1 MMLILGGNCMNA
13 RTRIKVCGM
22 REMAEVAA
30 VVAAGVDAVG
40 LIFAG
45 HSPRQIDPDRAREI
59 VKKLPPFVDAV
70 GVFVDQEAAVVNEI
84 VQYCRLTKVQLH
96 GAESPEYCAEIDC
109 RVMKAFRVGAS
120 LSAEELAPYAGEVSA
135 FLFDTFHEKI
145 AGGTG
150 QTFDWRL
157 LEKLAPPG
165 PVVLAGGLT
174 PENVG
179 EAIRQAR
186 PFAVDFNSGV
196 EFEPGRKDLDK
207 VRAAIAQ
214 VAAAD
219 AAALRLSADS

>member
-1 MMLILGGNCMNA
+1 MNA

-30 VVAAGVDAVG
+30 VVAAGVDAIG
-40 LIFAG
+40 LIFVEQ
-45 HSPRQIDPDRAREI
+45 SPRYLDPERARKI
-59 VKKLPPFVDAV
+59 VESLPPFVDAV
-70 GVFVDQEAAVVNEI
+70 GVFVDQEAAAVNDI
-84 VQYCRLTKVQLH
+84 VRYCGLTTVQLH
-96 GAESPEYCAEIDC
+96 GAESPAYCAEIAC
-109 RVMKAFRVGAS
+109 RVMKAFRMRES
-120 LSAEELAPYAGEVSA
+120 LSPEDLAPYADEVSA

-150 QTFDWRL
+150 QTFAWHL
-157 LEKLAPPG
+157 LEKLSSPR

-186 PFAVDFNSGV
+186 PYAVDLNSGV
-196 EFEPGRKDLDK
+196 ESAPGRKNLAK

-219 AAALRLSADS
+219 AAALRLSADRG

>member
-1 MMLILGGNCMNA
+1 MKIMNA

-30 VVAAGVDAVG
+30 VVAAGVDAIG
-40 LIFAG
+40 LIFVEQ
-45 HSPRQIDPDRAREI
+45 SPRYLDPERARKI
-59 VKKLPPFVDAV
+59 VESLPPFVDAV
-70 GVFVDQEAAVVNEI
+70 GVFVDQEAAAVNDI
-84 VQYCRLTKVQLH
+84 VRYCGLTTVQLH
-96 GAESPEYCAEIDC
+96 GAESPAYCAEIAC
-109 RVMKAFRVGAS
+109 RVMKAFRMRES
-120 LSAEELAPYAGEVSA
+120 LSPEDLAPYADEVSA

-150 QTFDWRL
+150 QTFAWHL
-157 LEKLAPPG
+157 LEKLSSPR

-186 PFAVDFNSGV
+186 PYAVDLNSGV
-196 EFEPGRKDLDK
+196 ESAPGRKNLAK

-219 AAALRLSADS
+219 AAALRLSADRG

>member
-1 MMLILGGNCMNA
+1 MTGMNA

-22 REMAEVAA
+22 REIAEVAG
-30 VVAAGVDAVG
+30 VVAAGVDAIG
-40 LIFAG
+40 LIFVEK
-45 HSPRQIDPDRAREI
+45 SPRCVDRERAREI
-59 VKKLPPFVDAV
+59 VASLPPFVDAV
-70 GVFVDQEAAVVNEI
+70 GVFVDQDAAQVNEI
-84 VQYCRLTKVQLH
+84 VRYCGLTKVQLH
-96 GAESPEYCAEIDC
+96 GAESPAYCTEINC
-109 RVMKAFRVGAS
+109 RVIKAFQVKES
-120 LSAEELAPYAGEVSA
+120 LAAADLAPYAGVVSG

-157 LEKLAPPG
+157 LQKMSPLR

-186 PFAVDFNSGV
+186 PFAVDLNSGV
-196 EFEPGRKDLDK
+196 EFAPGRKNLEK
-207 VRAAIAQ
+207 VRAAVAQ

-219 AAALRLSADS
+219 GAVLRLSAELT

>member
-1 MMLILGGNCMNA
+1 MNA

-40 LIFAG
+40 LIFVEK
-45 HSPRQIDPDRAREI
+45 SPRYIDPDRAREI
-59 VKKLPPFVDAV
+59 VRNLPPFVDAV
-70 GVFVDQEAAVVNEI
+70 GVFFDQEIGLVNEI
-84 VQYCRLTKVQLH
+84 VQYCGLTKAQLH
-96 GAESPEYCAEIDC
+96 GAESPAYCAEIDC
-109 RVMKAFRVGAS
+109 RVLKVFRVRDS
-120 LSAEELAPYAGEVSA
+120 LSTEELAPYEGAVSG
-135 FLFDTFHEKI
+135 FLLDTFHDKI

-150 QTFDWRL
+150 ETFDWRL
-157 LEKLAPPG
+157 LEKLSFPR

-179 EAIRQAR
+179 EAIRLAR
-186 PFAVDFNSGV
+186 PFAVDLNSGV
-196 EFEPGRKDLDK
+196 EFAPGRKNLDK

-219 AAALRLSADS
+219 AAFRSSTTDT

>member
-1 MMLILGGNCMNA
+1 MGA

-30 VVAAGVDAVG
+30 VVAAGVDAIG
-40 LIFAG
+40 LIFVEQ
-45 HSPRQIDPDRAREI
+45 SPRYIDPERAREI
-59 VKKLPPFVDAV
+59 VKSLPPFVDAV

-84 VQYCRLTKVQLH
+84 VRYCGLTKVQLH
-96 GAESPEYCAEIDC
+96 GTESPAYCAEIAC
-109 RVMKAFRVGAS
+109 RVMKVFRVRES
-120 LSAEELAPYAGEVSA
+120 LTSADLAPYADEVSG
-135 FLFDTFHEKI
+135 FLFDTFHEKA

-157 LEKLAPPG
+157 LEKLSPPR

-179 EAIRQAR
+179 EAIRQVR

-196 EFEPGRKDLDK
+196 EFEPGRKNLDK

-219 AAALRLSADS
+219 AAALRLLADS

>member
-1 MMLILGGNCMNA
+1 MNA

-30 VVAAGVDAVG
+30 VVAVGVDAIG
-40 LIFAG
+40 LIFVEQ
-45 HSPRQIDPDRAREI
+45 SPRYIDPERAREI
-59 VKKLPPFVDAV
+59 VASLPPFVDAV
-70 GVFVDQEAAVVNEI
+70 GVFVDQDAATVNEI
-84 VQYCRLTKVQLH
+84 VRYCGLSKVQLH
-96 GAESPEYCAEIDC
+96 GTESPAYCAEISC
-109 RVMKAFRVGAS
+109 RVLKVFQVRSS
-120 LSAEELAPYAGEVSA
+120 LTRADLTPYAGVVSG
-135 FLFDTFHEKI
+135 FLFDTFHAKI

-150 QTFDWRL
+150 QTFDWCL
-157 LEKLAPPG
+157 LEKLPSPR

-196 EFEPGRKDLDK
+196 EFEPGRKDLAK

-219 AAALRLSADS
+219 AAALRFSAGS

>member
-1 MMLILGGNCMNA
+1 MSA

-30 VVAAGVDAVG
+30 AVEAGVDAVG
-40 LIFAG
+40 LIFVEQ
-45 HSPRQIDPDRAREI
+45 SPRYIDPERALEI
-59 VKKLPPFVDAV
+59 VRKLPPFVDAV

-84 VQYCRLTKVQLH
+84 AQYCGLTMVQLH
-96 GAESPEYCAEIDC
+96 GAESPAYCAAISC
-109 RVMKAFRVGAS
+109 RVMKAFRVRPS
-120 LSAEELAPYAGEVSA
+120 LTAEDLTPYAGKVCA
-135 FLFDTFHEKI
+135 FLFDTFQEKI

-157 LEKLAPPG
+157 LEKLSPPR

-174 PENVG
+174 PDNVG
-179 EAIRQAR
+179 EAIRQAH

-196 EFEPGRKDLDK
+196 EFAPGCKNLDK

-219 AAALRLSADS
+219 AAGLRQG